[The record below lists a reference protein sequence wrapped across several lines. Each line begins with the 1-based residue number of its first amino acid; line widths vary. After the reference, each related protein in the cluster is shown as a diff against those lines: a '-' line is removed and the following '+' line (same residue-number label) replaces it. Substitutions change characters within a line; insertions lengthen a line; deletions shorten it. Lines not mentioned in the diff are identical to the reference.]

1 MDDETVQIR
10 RYPNRRFYDRQRRQY
25 ITLGDIEA
33 LVKSGKTVEVR
44 DSRSDEDITR
54 SILTQII
61 LERHPERMA
70 MFPVGMLHSMLRA
83 NDAVCEF
90 FRESLRQSMEYLDRM
105 PKGPV
110 PPFGAVFRQPM
121 SWMESILR
129 SYPPRN
135 QKAESPGDSPP
146 AEEPPPEEPPPEEP
160 PPEESPFEEG
170 QLDTMATRLAALES
184 RLQSLESSGNKG
196 ADADP
201 QAVIERLQRRIREL
215 ESVVEQ
221 RDAMD

>member
-1 MDDETVQIR
+1 MDNDTVQIR

-25 ITLGDIEA
+25 ITLRDIEA

-44 DSRSDEDITR
+44 DSRSDDDITR

-90 FRESLRQSMEYLDRM
+90 FRESLRQSMEYLDRL

-110 PPFGAVFRQPM
+110 PTFGAAFRQPM
-121 SWMESILR
+121 SWMETILR
-129 SYPPRN
+129 SYPGGRPSDSRGPTSAATDEEPPEVP
-135 QKAESPGDSPP
+135 AE
-146 AEEPPPEEPPPEEP
+146 EEPPPDDAGLGEVA
-160 PPEESPFEEG
+160 S
-170 QLDTMATRLAALES
+170 RLADLES
-184 RLQSLESSGNKG
+184 RLKSLEASGSKP
-196 ADADP
+196 DTDP
-201 QAVIERLQRRIREL
+201 EEVIARLERRIREL
-215 ESVVEQ
+215 ESGGASRE
-221 RDAMD
+221 AMD